1 MIDALRFTTG
11 YTAAHVL
18 RFIGV
23 ESYFAEK
30 SACFFTV
37 TAYSQGHIQI
47 VCQEG
52 NLFSLVQIQHP
63 MVSLLCIFIL
73 LSDTKLE

>member
-11 YTAAHVL
+11 YAAAHVL

-30 SACFFTV
+30 SA
-37 TAYSQGHIQI
+37 
-47 VCQEG
+47 
-52 NLFSLVQIQHP
+52 
-63 MVSLLCIFIL
+63 
-73 LSDTKLE
+73 